1 MMKFFNSLPLYIYI
15 GSKDTHSIAR
25 FTLADIDITMSK
37 DQLTVKKEKI
47 SSSLP
52 RKRSTI
58 DLTVKTLGS
67 YKRNNFECA
76 CLSLESLGAEEAL
89 LKLVSFLQAVSVGFI
104 LRLIFYFAFC

>member
-52 RKRSTI
+52 PKRSTI
-58 DLTVKTLGS
+58 DLTGKTPGS
-67 YKRNNFECA
+67 WKRKIVESA
-76 CLSLESLGAEEAL
+76 GLSLESLGAEEAL
-89 LKLVSFLQAVSVGFI
+89 QKLVCFSQAVTVGFI
-104 LRLIFYFAFC
+104 RVLSFNLPF